1 MRKSSLAVMGLCF
14 SLGLSQAA
22 LPAVALARP
31 DGNNDGNTIPATRPR
46 IVRNAPMQTDRP
58 IGTLETNGYV
68 SINGRTLQGRQS
80 VWNGELIQATAP
92 VAVALPALGQINL
105 TNDGVVQV
113 SKSDNGEQSTLL
125 ASVYEGEAE
134 IALAPSANAYLEA
147 GGKTWVAS
155 GATLLKL
162 SMKSGQPVLTTTR
175 GSVKPLG
182 NWALNL
188 AGVTVN
194 KTAIVSEVNAKNS
207 ETSSQKNSLMRSI
220 KQMTKGDAGIRV
232 SANSHAAM
240 LGMIESTGK
249 LKLNGRATRSQEL
262 LWNGELIQTE
272 NAEARAALHGIAR
285 VNIARD
291 ASARLSVATAPTTD
305 DGITSRRVLMGNLLH
320 GEMTVRLESNVAAYV
335 ETQGKTF
342 AAEPGAHFR
351 LSEQPNNVTLEI
363 KAGNVREISHVS
375 VETTVNDEATG
386 KSGESPY
393 VVRPAEKGSYLQN
406 VKPGEAQNLRFL
418 VTDRAGKPA
427 PALPV
432 VFSLNLADDQ
442 SGALAVGT
450 LGTGVEAGKQFA
462 TRTDA
467 QGIAVVPFNAG
478 RVTGSTSI
486 TAVVAESAPSNSNV
500 VVVVNSAKDEGFW
513 TKRHAI
519 PVFAVLGGAV
529 AAGIVV
535 GLTRDEPLPIQGR
548 GGATIVP

>member
-14 SLGLSQAA
+14 SLGLSQAV
-22 LPAVALARP
+22 LPAVALAS
-31 DGNNDGNTIPATRPR
+31 NDGNTTPATRPR
-46 IVRNAPMQTDRP
+46 IVRNAPSQTGGP
-58 IGTLETNGYV
+58 IGTLDTNGLV
-68 SINGRTLQGRQS
+68 SINGRALQGRQS
-80 VWNGELIQATAP
+80 VWNGELIQASAP

-105 TNDGVVQV
+105 TNDGAVQV
-113 SKSDNGEQSTLL
+113 SKSDNEGQNTLL

-134 IALAPSANAYLEA
+134 IRLAPTAHAYLEA

-162 SMKSGQPVLTTTR
+162 SMKSGQPVLTTAR
-175 GSVKPLG
+175 GNVQPLG
-182 NWALNL
+182 NWSLNL
-188 AGVTVN
+188 SAVAVSKAEN
-194 KTAIVSEVNAKNS
+194 KTEDAARNS
-207 ETSSQKNSLMRSI
+207 EKTLLMRSI
-220 KQMTKGDAGIRV
+220 KDVTKGHAGIRL
-232 SANSHAAM
+232 SANAHAAM
-240 LGMIESTGK
+240 LGMIESAGK
-249 LKLNGRATRSQEL
+249 LKLNGRAARSQEL

-272 NAEARAALHGIAR
+272 IAEARAALHGIAR
-285 VNIARD
+285 VNLARD
-291 ASARLSVATAPTTD
+291 ASARLSLAKAED
-305 DGITSRRVLMGNLLH
+305 ASRVLMGNLLH
-320 GEMTVRLESNVAAYV
+320 GEMTVRLEPNVAAYV

-351 LSEQPNNVTLEI
+351 LSEQAGHVTLEI
-363 KAGNVREISHVS
+363 KAGSVREISKVS
-375 VETTVNDEATG
+375 VETTINDEAVG

-393 VVRPAEKGSYLQN
+393 VVRPADKANKAGGYLQN
-406 VKPGEAQNLRFL
+406 VKPGETQTLRFL

-442 SGALAVGT
+442 PVGT

-478 RVTGSTSI
+478 RMTGSTSI

-500 VVVVNSAKDEGFW
+500 VVVNSAKDEGFW
-513 TKRHAI
+513 TKRHSV